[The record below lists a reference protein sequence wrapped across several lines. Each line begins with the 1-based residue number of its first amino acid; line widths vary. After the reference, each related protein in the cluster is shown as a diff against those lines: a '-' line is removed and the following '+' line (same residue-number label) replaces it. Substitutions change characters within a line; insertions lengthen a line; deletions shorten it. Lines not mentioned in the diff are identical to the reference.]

1 MEPMIDRIGGEAAVR
16 ALVARFYD
24 LIETRPEAAAILKLH
39 QQGHG
44 LDHARAAQF
53 DFLSGFFGG
62 RRYYVE
68 ARGAMNLREIHAH
81 LPIRPQEAEAWL
93 EAMAEAMADTRIA
106 APMREE
112 IMATFRR
119 AARMLVNRDG

>member
-1 MEPMIDRIGGEAAVR
+1 METMIDRIGGEAAVR
-16 ALVARFYD
+16 ALVTRFYD
-24 LIETRPEAAAILKLH
+24 LIEVRPEAAALFAMH

-44 LDHARAAQF
+44 LAHARAAQF

-68 ARGAMNLREIHAH
+68 SRGAMNLREIHAH
-81 LPIRPQEAEAWL
+81 LAIRPQEAEASL
-93 EAMAEAMADTRIA
+93 SAMDEALADTKVA
-106 APMREE
+106 ALMREE

-119 AARMLVNRDG
+119 AALMLVNRDG